1 MSAGPDDPVVADDR
15 TAGYAMAMDEVI
27 ADNCRMK
34 DIYEPARDDLLDDM
48 VKLTLKLK
56 PVEGE
61 DRATASCFLQVHVFK
76 DYMPALTLKET
87 LKERHG
93 TIDRPKN
100 SRTLQLTLHHHSY
113 DSLAFESKP
122 YQVGVRDYGWHS
134 FAVVRN
140 QHPDVEYCDPGDHY
154 EASPHNLMVR
164 YSTTG
169 VEIAS
174 ADDSL
179 RVEPWSPG
187 VSLPFGADAL
197 LAASTLHTPPAQAP

>member
-56 PVEGE
+56 PAEGE
-61 DRATASCFLQVHVFK
+61 DRATASCFLQVHVYK
-76 DYMPALTLKET
+76 DYMPALTLKER
-87 LKERHG
+87 LG

-100 SRTLQLTLHHHSY
+100 SRTLQLTLHSHWNGGLVFKS
-113 DSLAFESKP
+113 DSNR
-122 YQVGVRDYGWHS
+122 VHVRDYGWHS
-134 FAVVRN
+134 FGVVHN
-140 QHPDVEYCDPGDHY
+140 QHADVGFCDPVQY
-154 EASPHNLMVR
+154 YAASPENLMVR

-169 VEIAS
+169 VEVAS
-174 ADDSL
+174 VDDSL
-179 RVEPWSPG
+179 TVEPWSPG
-187 VSLPFGADAL
+187 ASLPFGADAL